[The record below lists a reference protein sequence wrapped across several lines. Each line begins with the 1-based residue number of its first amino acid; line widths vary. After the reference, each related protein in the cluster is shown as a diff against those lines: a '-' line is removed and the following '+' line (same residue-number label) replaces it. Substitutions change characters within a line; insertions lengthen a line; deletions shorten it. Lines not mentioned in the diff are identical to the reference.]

1 MDLPCG
7 GPPSSGEIEWQGKIM
22 TGGGSLD
29 SSRGSPP
36 QKDGFKDKERQKGER
51 GWTPFVGA
59 PLRKIV
65 CHSKI
70 KIERRERRFRT

>member
-1 MDLPCG
+1 
-7 GPPSSGEIEWQGKIM
+7 M

-36 QKDGFKDKERQKGER
+36 QKDDLKDKERPKGER
-51 GWTPFVGA
+51 WTPFVGA

-65 CHSKI
+65 TLQK
-70 KIERRERRFRT
+70 E